1 MSELIRLLS
10 ENKDVSNVVAAVASA
25 AAALLSAVVA
35 GFSLWVARSTLK
47 HQRKHNVMSLRPI
60 ADVTVGDWETN
71 LRVTLRNNGAGPLSV
86 TRLVAGNG
94 AEVRSS
100 LLDWMPDLPDDIYWS
115 NFAGNIDGR
124 SLSPDRAIVLLELQG
139 DAADG
144 TFAAFRDEVRS
155 SLRILTVNVEYT
167 DVYDS
172 CLKPYRKSLGW
183 FGRRLGEEQS

>member
-1 MSELIRLLS
+1 MSELIRLLT

-25 AAALLSAVVA
+25 IAALLSAVVA
-35 GFSLWVARSTLK
+35 GFSLCVARSTLK
-47 HQRKHNVMSLRPI
+47 HQRKHNLMSLRPF
-60 ADVTVGDWETN
+60 AEVTVGDWEET
-71 LRVTLRNNGAGPLSV
+71 LRVTLRNNGSGPLSL

-94 AEVRSS
+94 AEVRSR

-139 DAADG
+139 DATDDAF
-144 TFAAFRDEVRS
+144 TAFRDKVRS
-155 SLRILTVNVEYT
+155 SLRILTVNVEYM
-167 DVYDS
+167 DVYGS
-172 CLKPYRKSLGW
+172 CLKPYRKSLEW